1 MSRKS
6 RSSTDFCWQQFFCLD
21 ILKLASFRPL
31 FLFPWEKEGGKDL
44 TQEILFCY
52 SIDSQGG
59 GYFLALSNIV
69 GSCKIADINVK
80 NYYFHDPNRWRCNRC
95 KICVIVKSK
104 CFENTKIF
112 FTWNISIF
120 SWAHYIAEGHVLAA
134 LSVWLKITGMISPH
148 SKLIN
153 IIHLKTRRNDLLKI
167 VYKICG
173 PQPHPFWTLYML

>member
-59 GYFLALSNIV
+59 GYFLALSNICGDQLLV
-69 GSCKIADINVK
+69 SLFDITT
-80 NYYFHDPNRWRCNRC
+80 
-95 KICVIVKSK
+95 I
-104 CFENTKIF
+104 
-112 FTWNISIF
+112 
-120 SWAHYIAEGHVLAA
+120 YINSLY
-134 LSVWLKITGMISPH
+134 KDIITGSALVSVDPIYFVRFELSLIPLIDWNLEILH
-148 SKLIN
+148 KCHNYFDLYKL
-153 IIHLKTRRNDLLKI
+153 LLIPKSI
-167 VYKICG
+167 LVAL
-173 PQPHPFWTLYML
+173 FWTPYFFL